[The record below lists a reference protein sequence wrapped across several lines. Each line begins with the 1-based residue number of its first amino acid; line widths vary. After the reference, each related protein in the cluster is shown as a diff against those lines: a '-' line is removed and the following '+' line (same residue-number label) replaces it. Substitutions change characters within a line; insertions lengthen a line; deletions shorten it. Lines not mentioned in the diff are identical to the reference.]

1 MVSSWWLLASFL
13 AGGYAGILLM
23 AMLAVSRDTGEDAR
37 SLIARSRGGPQP
49 EVENGSLTRSEI

>member
-23 AMLAVSRDTGEDAR
+23 AMLAVSRDSSDDAH
-37 SLIARSRGGPQP
+37 SLIALSRGGPQP
-49 EVENGSLTRSEI
+49 EVEDGSLTRGQI